1 MSTVSASAAAPV
13 DGYHSP
19 VTSEPGRPLLSL
31 RGAAASVGGRTLWSD
46 LDLDLRPGELLAVL
60 GPNGAGK
67 SSLIRALLGQLPATG
82 SLEVLGGAPGRRG
95 ARIGYVPQQKLFDRG
110 VSVRARDLVGFG
122 LDGNRFGPPIPRRSR
137 AERIDAAL
145 DAVGAR
151 AYATQSV
158 GTLSGG
164 EQQRLRIAQA
174 LVSAP
179 QLLLADEP
187 LLSLDLAHQRAVLD
201 AIDDYRRRE
210 DAAVLLVTHDIN
222 PLLRMV
228 DRVLYLAPGGH
239 RTGPVSEVLT
249 GEVLSELY
257 GVHVDV
263 LDVHGRI
270 LVVADDGDDD
280 ADHEVSPVAEVHP

>member
-1 MSTVSASAAAPV
+1 MST
-13 DGYHSP
+13 
-19 VTSEPGRPLLSL
+19 EPEQPLVSL
-31 RGAAASVGGRTLWSD
+31 RGASAAVGGRTLWSG
-46 LDLDLRPGELLAVL
+46 LDLELHPGELVAVL

-67 SSLIRALLGQLPATG
+67 SSLIRALLGQLPLSG
-82 SLEVLGGAPGRRG
+82 DVRVLGAAPGRRG

-110 VSVRARDLVGFG
+110 VSVRANDLVGFG
-122 LDGNRFGPPIPRRSR
+122 LDGNLYGPPLPRRPRS
-137 AERIDAAL
+137 AAIAAAL
-145 DAVGAR
+145 DAVGAGGYR
-151 AYATQSV
+151 RQAV

-174 LVSAP
+174 LVSSP
-179 QLLLADEP
+179 RLLLADEP

-201 AIDDYRRRE
+201 AIDGYRIRE
-210 DAAVLLVTHDIN
+210 KAAVLLVTHDIN

-239 RTGPVSEVLT
+239 RIGPVAEVLT
-249 GEVLSELY
+249 GDVLSELY

-270 LVVADDGDDD
+270 LVVADDGEIEET
-280 ADHEVSPVAEVHP
+280 HTVPVQEAHP